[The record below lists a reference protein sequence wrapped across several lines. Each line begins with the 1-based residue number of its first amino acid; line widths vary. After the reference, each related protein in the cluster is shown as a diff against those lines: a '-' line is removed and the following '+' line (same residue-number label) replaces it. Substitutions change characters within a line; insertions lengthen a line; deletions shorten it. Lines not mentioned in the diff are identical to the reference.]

1 MAQQQLLLVI
11 LVTIIVGISTV
22 IAINVFGNS
31 NEAANYD
38 ATRVD
43 MLSIGTLSQ
52 GYFNKPSALGGG
64 NRSYANITFNTIP
77 FSTDSVSSNGLTAIN
92 GNSVFIISNRT
103 SASFTL
109 STHPISSILGMPNL
123 SSTGSNPMSFTVSQG
138 DITWVDNQ

>member
-31 NEAANYD
+31 NEASNYD

-52 GYFNKPSALGGG
+52 GYYNKPSALGGG
-64 NRSYANITFNTIP
+64 NRSFANISFNTIP

-92 GNSVFIISNRT
+92 GNSIFSISSRT
-103 SASFTL
+103 GASYTL
-109 STHPISSILGMPNL
+109 TTHPISSLTGIPNL
-123 SSTGSNPMSFTVSQG
+123 SSTGLNPMSFSVSQG
-138 DITWVDNQ
+138 DITWIDNQ